1 MDFEEISNY
10 KYTIDKRK
18 KNNILSPK
26 TLKLKSNKE
35 NKDKNIFGLINEY
48 FKNEGD
54 DLKEKINKLQIKT
67 YVYKTEIKDN
77 TPILK
82 K

>member
-1 MDFEEISNY
+1 M
-10 KYTIDKRK
+10 
-18 KNNILSPK
+18 
-26 TLKLKSNKE
+26 
-35 NKDKNIFGLINEY
+35 FGLIDEY
-48 FKNEGD
+48 FKNEDD
-54 DLKEKINKLQIKT
+54 DLKQKLNKLQIKT